1 MSNEMN
7 PSWLLPVLSCV
18 LAALAWASSMFL
30 FYVLTGRLQKLS
42 AHLAPKEDVASEFAR
57 VREEMR
63 ETRAI
68 LREIQESRAALME
81 RASEATA
88 ADLNSHVQV
97 LRLHRH
103 GEPAAAISSALRVPL
118 GEVNLIVKVYEM
130 TRNFPGAEKREI
142 AL

>member
-7 PSWLLPVLSCV
+7 LSWLLPVLSCV
-18 LAALAWASSMFL
+18 LGVLAWASSMFL

-42 AHLAPKEDVASEFAR
+42 AHMAPKEDVASEFGR

-63 ETRAI
+63 ETRAL

-88 ADLNSHVQV
+88 VNMNSHGQV
-97 LRLHRH
+97 LRLHRR
-103 GEPAAAISSALRVPL
+103 GESAAAISSALRVPL

-130 TRNFPGAEKREI
+130 TRNFPCVEKR
-142 AL
+142 